1 MKATKDARLA
11 LSGIALVLVSI
22 VLVVLQPTGSVG
34 AFLLAFGFGMC
45 ASARAVSRSARVHI
59 TVLATGFVGFVGYRL
74 GMLVAD
80 GATATTVF
88 ALVAEALALA
98 TAYALAYEH
107 AHGLAQLA
115 ALFRGE
121 QMGYA
126 SVLDEAAAAHAVE
139 AELAR
144 SRRHGTPLTFLL
156 IEPPARPTAPDVTA
170 VIDRLSPSAQ
180 SELQQAYARQ
190 RACGLIAEH
199 VRRSDV
205 VVCAQD
211 RFVVIS
217 SDTSSEG
224 TQVLATRMVE
234 ASLEQLGLQ
243 LRTGVAAFPT
253 NGTTYEELLEA
264 ATASALGPEAGSPPP
279 VDLTERSGLAPAAQ
293 RDYDPDYD
301 PYDTTRPP
309 AEATP

>member
-11 LSGIALVLVSI
+11 SSGVALVLVSI
-22 VLVVLQPTGSVG
+22 VLVALHPAGSIG
-34 AFLLAFGFGMC
+34 AFMLAFGIGMC
-45 ASARAVSRSARVHI
+45 ASAPALSRSARAHV

-80 GATATTVF
+80 GATVTNVVV
-88 ALVAEALALA
+88 LVAEALALA
-98 TAYALAYEH
+98 LGYALAYEH
-107 AHGLAQLA
+107 AHGVAQLA
-115 ALFRGE
+115 TLFGG
-121 QMGYA
+121 QPMGYA
-126 SVLDEAAAAHAVE
+126 PVLDEPAAAHAVE

-156 IEPPARPTAPDVTA
+156 LEPPAHPTAPDFSA
-170 VIDRLSPSAQ
+170 VMHRLSASAQ
-180 SELQQAYARQ
+180 SELELAYARQ

-217 SDTSSEG
+217 TDTSSDG
-224 TQVLATRMVE
+224 THVLAARMVD
-234 ASLEQLGLQ
+234 AALRQLGLE

-264 ATASALGPEAGSPPP
+264 ATASATAANGDGEGDADQGPL
-279 VDLTERSGLAPAAQ
+279 DLTERAPGLAPAG
-293 RDYDPDYD
+293 YD
-301 PYDTTRPP
+301 PYDTTLPP